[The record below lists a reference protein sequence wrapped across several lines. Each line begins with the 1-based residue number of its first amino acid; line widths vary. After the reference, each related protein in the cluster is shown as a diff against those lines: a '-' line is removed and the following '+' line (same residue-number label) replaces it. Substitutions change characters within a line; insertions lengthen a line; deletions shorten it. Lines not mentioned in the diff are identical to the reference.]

1 MATVEQPEHVSRA
14 LDEQGTLLPG
24 MLADLAI
31 LSADP
36 FKINPSDLHAVK
48 SELTMIE
55 GEVVWEKK

>member
-1 MATVEQPEHVSRA
+1 M
-14 LDEQGTLLPG
+14 PG

-36 FKINPSDLHAVK
+36 FKISPSELHTVK